1 MFRWL
6 AISFGFV
13 LFGLV
18 AVFVGFLGILHYF
31 GRDLPDYQQLA
42 DYELPVTTRVYAS
55 DGALVKEYSR
65 ENRIFTPIALMPD
78 QIINSFIASEDKNF
92 YNHPGI
98 DPQGMLRALLNNIIN
113 RGKKR
118 PEGASTITQQ
128 VAKNFF
134 LSNEATVKRKIK
146 EAILSFRIERA
157 LSKDRI
163 LELYLNKI
171 YFGYGAFGVT
181 SAALNYF
188 DKTLEELTLA
198 EIAYLAAL
206 PKAPANYHPVN
217 HYDAAIARRNYVLN
231 RMHESGSISKEDM
244 QKAQA
249 EPITIVDKR
258 ELNYRTAEYYAEE
271 VRRVL
276 MERYGMQLYDA
287 GLCVRTPLD
296 LEIQGYADEAM
307 RFGLSEYDKR
317 HGWRGPITHVS
328 KIDHWQ
334 NELKHI
340 EPPEGMGNWRLAVV
354 LGNKGNDTEIGFADG
369 TKGTIPASLKWG
381 TIKTGDVIPVELQK
395 INDKGLELPPA
406 TYAVRQIP
414 LINGGFVALDA
425 HTGRVYAVAGG
436 FSYDSSEF
444 NRATQAMR
452 QTGSAFKPFIYLT
465 ALENGLT
472 PNSMILD
479 APVTI
484 HLGQGLPPYTP
495 KNYGGA
501 YKGMVTLRKA
511 LEGSLNSAA
520 VRLMAKV
527 GVEKVAEMGE
537 RLGIADHMPRR
548 FSIALGAQETTPLRM
563 AAAYAAVV
571 NGGKKV
577 TPAFIDSIQD
587 RHGKMIYRHDKRHC
601 PGCVTDKW
609 ENQEVPVLQDERE
622 QILNPLT
629 AYQLVSIMEGV
640 VKRGTAV
647 RLKDF
652 PNPLAAKTGTSTG
665 FHEAWFSCYTPDI
678 VTVTYV
684 GDDAHKPIG
693 NGETGSKTALPITKY
708 FLERAL
714 KDVPPVPFRIP
725 AGIRMVAIDPETG
738 NPTNVGNEKAVYEP
752 YLPGTEPTMDSQEK
766 YIAPSVQEEQYVINE
781 RGDAV
786 PHNPNASSFDGT
798 APVRE
803 HGQSGLPNTQDSN
816 IQGNANF
823 NNNSQTNQNILPA
836 NTEQSDLSKKQLHR
850 DDQEYDGDLEGD
862 SGPIDGLY

>member
-6 AISFGFV
+6 AIFFGFV
-13 LFGLV
+13 LFCLV
-18 AVFVGFLGILHYF
+18 AAFVGFLGILHYF
-31 GRDLPDYQQLA
+31 GRDLPDYKQLA

-55 DGALVKEYSR
+55 DGTLVKEYSI
-65 ENRIFTPIALMPD
+65 ENRIYTPITLIPD

-98 DPQGMLRALLNNIIN
+98 DPQGMLRAFLNNIIN

-134 LSNEATVKRKIK
+134 LSNEATIERKIK

-157 LSKDRI
+157 LSKNRI

-217 HYDAAIARRNYVLN
+217 HYQAAIARRNYVLN
-231 RMHESGSISKEDM
+231 RMYESGSISKDEM
-244 QKAQA
+244 QKAQS
-249 EPITIVDKR
+249 EPITIVNKR

-271 VRRVL
+271 VRRIL
-276 MERYGMQLYDA
+276 IERYGMKGLYEG

-296 LEIQGYADEAM
+296 IEIQGYADEAM
-307 RFGLSEYDKR
+307 RFGLTEYDKR
-317 HGWRGPITHVS
+317 HGWRGPITRVT
-328 KIDHWQ
+328 KIDNWQ

-340 EPPEGMGNWRLAVV
+340 EPPEGMGNWRIAVI

-369 TKGTIPASLKWG
+369 TTGHIPPSLRWG

-395 INDKGLELPPA
+395 ISEKGLELPPA

-414 LINGGFVALDA
+414 RINGGFVALDA

-472 PNSMILD
+472 PNSVILD

-484 HLGQGLPPYTP
+484 HLGQGLPPYSP
-495 KNYGGA
+495 RNYGA
-501 YKGMVTLRKA
+501 YKGTVTLRKA
-511 LEGSLNSAA
+511 LEASLNSAA
-520 VRLMAKV
+520 VRLAAKV
-527 GVEKVAEMGE
+527 GIEKVAEMGE

-548 FSIALGAQETTPLRM
+548 FSITLGAQETTPLRM

-577 TPAFIDSIQD
+577 TPTFIDSIQD
-587 RHGKMIYRHDKRHC
+587 RHGRMIYRHDNRNC

-609 ENQEVPVLQDERE
+609 NNQEVPVLQDERE

-640 VKRGTAV
+640 VKRGTAI

-665 FHEAWFSCYTPDI
+665 FHDAWFSCYTPDI

-725 AGIRMVAIDPETG
+725 AGIRMVAIDPTTG
-738 NPTNVGNEKAVYEP
+738 QPTNAGNDNAIYEP
-752 YLPGTEPTMDSQEK
+752 YLPGTEPTLGSEQEK
-766 YIAPSVQEEQYVINE
+766 YVPPSVEEEQYVINE

-786 PHNPNASSFDGT
+786 PHNPNALPGDTLSSTSTIPGSLNPNVSVT
-798 APVRE
+798 
-803 HGQSGLPNTQDSN
+803 GSNLPINQGALSTSTQQLN
-816 IQGNANF
+816 
-823 NNNSQTNQNILPA
+823 
-836 NTEQSDLSKKQLHR
+836 LSKTPADHE
-850 DDQEYDGDLEGD
+850 DQGYDGDLEGD
-862 SGPIDGLY
+862 SGPTDGLY